1 MRTMS
6 ATIKA
11 SQGAPYS
18 RIYGVGGERG
28 NRVVSNAEMCT
39 IIDSSDEWIQQRTG
53 IVERRWATEDQTPL
67 SMSLVAGRKAIERS
81 GVDPSQIDGVLVA
94 TGSHTQQFPSLAV
107 SVAAGLGLK
116 DPAATDLSSA
126 CAGFCYG
133 LSLAD
138 SMVRTGSAKYVLVVG
153 VEILSRQTDFT
164 DRGTA
169 FLFGDG
175 AGAVVVGP
183 SESPGIGPVV
193 WGSDG
198 DAADVIWTD
207 EWNAAL
213 EAGKKPVIHME
224 GNKVFRWATTFIAE
238 KTAEALEAAGLA
250 PEELDVFIPHQA
262 NNRITDSML
271 RRMHLPESVV
281 ISRDIR
287 QMGNS
292 SAASIPIAMEALL
305 ESGEAKSGDTALVI
319 GFGAGLVYAGQVVL
333 LP

>member
-1 MRTMS
+1 MS

-39 IIDSSDEWIQQRTG
+39 MIDSSDEWIQQRTG
-53 IVERRWATEDQTPL
+53 IVTRRWATEDQTPL
-67 SMSLVAGRKAIERS
+67 SMSLVASRKAIERS

-183 SESPGIGPVV
+183 SQTPGIGPVV
-193 WGSDG
+193 WGSETDT
-198 DAADVIWTD
+198 ADIIWTED
-207 EWNAAL
+207 WNEAL
-213 EAGKKPVIHME
+213 ESGTKPVIHM
-224 GNKVFRWATTFIAE
+224 
-238 KTAEALEAAGLA
+238 
-250 PEELDVFIPHQA
+250 
-262 NNRITDSML
+262 
-271 RRMHLPESVV
+271 
-281 ISRDIR
+281 
-287 QMGNS
+287 
-292 SAASIPIAMEALL
+292 
-305 ESGEAKSGDTALVI
+305 
-319 GFGAGLVYAGQVVL
+319 
-333 LP
+333 